1 MARLNLRTLLL
12 VAGVVLAA
20 LGGSYLLFV
29 ASQNSVYDFPN
40 AIGPKGRS
48 VVPAFGKATIAD
60 FDRGSNHRLAVLVTD
75 PASGW
80 LGLARGLK
88 AHGIPFTLTTDVAR
102 ALEHKVVFVYPTI
115 SGRTLKS
122 HDFRALEQ
130 HVRGGGYLLAFDVEG
145 GGLQQLFGI
154 AGAPRPDHAD
164 ILRWTT
170 GSSVPEEAE
179 TRISRTGSEAA
190 VGALA
195 YSPTSGE
202 VGARFE
208 DGAAGL
214 VCGRSP
220 GLACALGVD
229 LGALSERAMDG
240 RGEEIARMYVN
251 GYEPSLD
258 TLYAWL
264 SAFYVKGEPMPWLID
279 TAPAGHQFSIILS
292 HDIDYTKAVAYAK
305 HFADVF
311 KELGVKATF
320 FMQTKYV
327 RDFNDD
333 VFFRKKTLPDVR
345 GLLEDGME
353 VGSHSV
359 AHARTFKAFDFG
371 SGREAYPNY
380 QPFVQSK
387 TAARGGSVLGELR
400 VSKFLLDRLAN
411 ADVVSFS
418 AGHLSYP
425 FRLPDALAAT
435 GYLNDSSI
443 TANSSLTDL
452 PFQLT
457 YGRTDGALAPVYELP
472 VTIED
477 EAPPSLPTRLDA
489 ANLVLSK
496 IAARHG
502 LAVILVHPD
511 AGAKLGFERA
521 VVSRWRGQAWFASM
535 REFGDWW
542 RARDALEIDVVP
554 RGSGWRMS
562 VPPGTYRNVR
572 VELPKAGAIPQANG
586 PRFSATKGAVT
597 VSGGSQPASLDFQ

>member
-1 MARLNLRTLLL
+1 MGRITLRNLLL
-12 VAGVVLAA
+12 VAGALLLA
-20 LGGSYLLFV
+20 LGGAFLVFV
-29 ASQNSVYDFPN
+29 ASQNSVYDFQGLRGHE
-40 AIGPKGRS
+40 ARS
-48 VVPAFGKATIAD
+48 FVPPLRKATIAD
-60 FDRGSNHRLAVLVTD
+60 FDHGSNHRLAVLVTD
-75 PASGW
+75 PDSGW

-88 AHGIPFTLTTDVAR
+88 AHGIPFTLTMDVTR
-102 ALEHKVVFVYPTI
+102 ALKHKVVFVYPMI
-115 SGRTLKS
+115 SGLTLKGE
-122 HDFRALEQ
+122 DFHALDQ
-130 HVRGGGYLLAFDVEG
+130 HVRDGGYLLAFDVEG
-145 GGLQQLFGI
+145 GGLQDLFGI

-164 ILRWTT
+164 TLRWAD

-195 YSPTSGE
+195 YLPTSGN

-208 DGAAGL
+208 DGQAGL

-229 LGALSERAMDG
+229 VGTLSERAMDG
-240 RGEEIARMYVN
+240 RGEAIARTYVN

-258 TLYAWL
+258 TLYDWI
-264 SAFYVKGEPMPWLID
+264 SAFYVTGEPMPWLID
-279 TAPAGHQFSIILS
+279 TVPAGYKFSIILS
-292 HDIDYTKAVAYAK
+292 HDIDYTKAVKYAK
-305 HFADVF
+305 LSADVLRS
-311 KELGVKATF
+311 LGVNATF

-327 RDFNDD
+327 RDYNDD

-345 GLLEDGME
+345 GLLSDGME

-371 SGREAYPNY
+371 NGHESYPTY
-380 QPFVQSK
+380 RPFVQSK
-387 TAARGGSVLGELR
+387 TAARGGTVLGELR
-400 VSKFLLDRLAN
+400 VSKFLLVRLTN
-411 ADVVSFS
+411 ADVVSFR

-425 FRLPDALAAT
+425 FRLPDALAAS
-435 GYLNDSSI
+435 GYLYDSSI

-457 YGRTDGALAPVYELP
+457 YGRTGGALAPVYELP

-477 EAPPSLPTRLDA
+477 EALPSLPKRLGA

-502 LAVILVHPD
+502 LGVILVHPD
-511 AGAKLGFERA
+511 TGAKLGFERA
-521 VVSRWRGQAWFASM
+521 VISRWRGEAWFPSV

-542 RARDALEIDVVP
+542 RARDDLEIDVD
-554 RGSGWRMS
+554 RQGAGWRMS
-562 VPPGTYRNVR
+562 VPVGTYRNIR
-572 VELPKAGAIPQANG
+572 VELPKARAIPQTNARFAATNG
-586 PRFSATKGAVT
+586 TLT
-597 VSGGSQPASLDFQ
+597 ISGGSQPASVDFQ